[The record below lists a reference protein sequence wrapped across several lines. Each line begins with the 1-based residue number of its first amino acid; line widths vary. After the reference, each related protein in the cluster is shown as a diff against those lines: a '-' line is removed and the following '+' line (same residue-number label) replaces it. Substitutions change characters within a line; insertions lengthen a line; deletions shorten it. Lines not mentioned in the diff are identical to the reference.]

1 MSEESIEQSDVVK
14 LIQDVLIGI
23 NAQYQTRFTEL
34 EAKIEKLEQ
43 QIATLVLAY
52 GETTVFVESL
62 VAQIAFASED
72 EQKRFTDSLA
82 ENRKSML
89 EVMQSAAEG
98 FLGSDSPVA
107 ASTISNLVEQKLS
120 DSSSD

>member
-1 MSEESIEQSDVVK
+1 MSEESIEQSEVVK

-23 NAQYQTRFTEL
+23 NAQYQARFTEF

-62 VAQIAFASED
+62 VAQLAFATEE
-72 EQKRFTDSLA
+72 EQKRFTDNLSQ
-82 ENRKSML
+82 NRKSML

-107 ASTISNLVEQKLS
+107 GSTISNLVEQKLS